1 MTVKGKKADPLKVLE
16 RVQKKCSRNAELI
29 SPKPKPENKDKK
41 EPEKKESVCLTIDF
55 PNFIYHHVNLL

>member
-29 SPKPKPENKDKK
+29 SPKPKPENRDKK

-55 PNFIYHHVNLL
+55 PKFYIS